1 MKVRVNPH
9 FFFVQENYNLVI
21 LSNNDWTIYED
32 ANYDHHPDRRK
43 IKTGPKI
50 VIHTVG
56 YLGPVIIENF
66 ISGSGV
72 VVCYNRK
79 HFISL
84 SYTNKQIMETI
95 INEVNLMSSL
105 EKVLFIFWSFCVIS
119 FCLLLMGSVFIAV
132 YDKMRRMTSNTPKS
146 KFGQNIWRYRI

>member
-50 VIHTVG
+50 VIHTVE
-56 YLGPVIIENF
+56 YLGPVII
-66 ISGSGV
+66 V
-72 VVCYNRK
+72 HR
-79 HFISL
+79 
-84 SYTNKQIMETI
+84 
-95 INEVNLMSSL
+95 
-105 EKVLFIFWSFCVIS
+105 
-119 FCLLLMGSVFIAV
+119 
-132 YDKMRRMTSNTPKS
+132 P
-146 KFGQNIWRYRI
+146 